1 MTDGILL
8 EAVITTVQR
17 IVVISANLAKYNY
30 AVDTS
35 VSSVGKKRARSCGK
49 CGEKDCRGRVGQ
61 KYCQYK

>member
-35 VSSVGKKRARSCGK
+35 VSLASQIV
-49 CGEKDCRGRVGQ
+49 
-61 KYCQYK
+61 